1 MVPHT
6 HSNKWRFTFQTFTD
20 TPAATP
26 SLLGFG
32 ITHQTHEGGDGA
44 KYGAKFADTPC
55 VIYIDIGTSASQMLT
70 MNPRLVYPQIE
81 ATNNSIATTKAGAF
95 NAAPGGFLVEVTLR
109 TRPATKRITGSTAR
123 VSTIKGVNP
132 G

>member
-1 MVPHT
+1 
-6 HSNKWRFTFQTFTD
+6 
-20 TPAATP
+20 
-26 SLLGFG
+26 
-32 ITHQTHEGGDGA
+32 
-44 KYGAKFADTPC
+44 
-55 VIYIDIGTSASQMLT
+55 MLT
-70 MNPRLVYPQIE
+70 MNPGLVYPQID
-81 ATNNSIATTKAGAF
+81 AANRSIATTKAGAF